1 MISADIGMNPGD
13 LFFFSWTIVKIHDW
27 LIDTDNHGARVHLSA
42 QLIIIIII
50 VIIIIIIN
58 EYYYSAVKSKNF
70 KSTEQQKKINQRQC
84 HAG

>member
-1 MISADIGMNPGD
+1 VISADIGMNPGD

-42 QLIIIIII
+42 PLIIIIII

-58 EYYYSAVKSKNF
+58 EVKSKNF